1 VGSGLRYF
9 GGAVAFG
16 FAAVWIMQSL
26 AAALVCL
33 LAAAAGYAAVLVAER
48 TRARLT
54 ARVGSPG
61 IATPNTTLPR
71 RTLELEDLSRQ
82 ADELNHDLG
91 HVYEPTV
98 AMPPRAAEAD
108 GSTPNDKASRS
119 GEAAH

>member
-1 VGSGLRYF
+1 MGSGLRYF

-48 TRARLT
+48 TRAKLA
-54 ARVGSPG
+54 ARVGSPD
-61 IATPNTTLPR
+61 IAAPNTTLPR
-71 RTLELEDLSRQ
+71 RTPEVEDLSRR

-91 HVYEPTV
+91 HVYEPAAAT
-98 AMPPRAAEAD
+98 PPSHREAVGLPLNDDAA
-108 GSTPNDKASRS
+108 TPS
-119 GEAAH
+119 ETTQ

>member
-91 HVYEPTV
+91 HVYEPG
-98 AMPPRAAEAD
+98 APPPPSHREAVGPPLND
-108 GSTPNDKASRS
+108 DTATPS
-119 GEAAH
+119 ETT